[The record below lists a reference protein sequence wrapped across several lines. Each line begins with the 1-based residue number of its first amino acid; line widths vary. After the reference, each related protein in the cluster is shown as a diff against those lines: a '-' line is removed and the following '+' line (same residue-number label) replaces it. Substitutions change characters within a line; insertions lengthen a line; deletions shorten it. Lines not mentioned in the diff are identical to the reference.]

1 METDARGQLG
11 GYDTTDAV
19 RRRYASESPSYKCP
33 ACGKTNAE
41 IIRESEELAKQTS
54 STSAQDVQVPEELN
68 MGFRDEM
75 EAAAARNK
83 EQQQQQADEDAET
96 AELAEGFVQTVPSP
110 PPGSAPPTNTADQ
123 GARPAQ
129 SVPQPTRTTVEAP
142 PVPRQAVSGTA
153 RRPADEGV
161 PMWLDRMIVG
171 LVILLAAL
179 LLKVLFAA

>member
-11 GYDTTDAV
+11 GYDTTEAV
-19 RRRYASESPSYKCP
+19 RRRYASESPSYRCA
-33 ACGKTNAE
+33 ACGRTNAE
-41 IIRESEELAKQTS
+41 IIRESEELAKQAS

-75 EAAAARNK
+75 EAAAAKNK
-83 EQQQQQADEDAET
+83 EQQQQNQADEDAET
-96 AELAEGFVQTVPSP
+96 AELAEGFVQTAPSP

-123 GARPAQ
+123 AHPAQ
-129 SVPQPTRTTVEAP
+129 PVPQPTRTTVTAQ
-142 PVPRQAVSGTA
+142 PVPQQAVSGPA

-171 LVILLAAL
+171 LVILLSAL